1 MKNFFKILRYASG
14 YRNYVWL
21 TVLFNVLY
29 AIFNLLSFAFFI
41 PVLEILFEKS
51 SAVDLQKFLAENPYH
66 GVNIKSVQYG
76 MQQWTSEIILQADTV
91 ATGKSNVLLYVSGII
106 VLTFLLKNACRYFAM
121 FFLSPIRNGVISDLR
136 QSMFHQAMRLPLSFF
151 SDEKK
156 GDIMSRMTYDVQEVE
171 WSIMASMEAIF
182 REPLSIV
189 LVIGS
194 MFFIDVQLTLF
205 MLLFTP
211 ISILAIAFLGKG
223 LKRTSTKAQDKMGD
237 ILSMMEE
244 MLSGLKVIKAFSA
257 EKYTGDKFEENNNR
271 FKELSIRLFRKRDLA
286 SPLSE
291 VLGMITIASVLVV
304 GGMYFVFDGDMS
316 GSIFIGYIL
325 LLYLAIAPIKNIAG
339 AYSNVQ
345 KGAAAIDRIN
355 KIMKAENSI
364 VDPQNPQVL
373 KGFESEIEFKNV
385 HFAYEKEE
393 VLSNIS
399 LKIHKG
405 KSVALVGHSG
415 GGKSTLADLIP
426 RFYDVTQGAILIDG
440 IDIRSCKIADVRAL
454 VGVVTQDSVLF
465 NDSVFN
471 NISFGGSYTKEE
483 MVAAAKVANAHDFI
497 MQLPNA
503 YDTII
508 GDKGDKLSGGQ
519 RQRLC
524 IARAVLKNPPILIL
538 DEATSALDT
547 ASEKLV
553 QDALQKVMSN
563 RTSIVIAHRLS
574 TIQHADE
581 IIVLDKGKIAERGNH
596 ADLMAQQGIYFELCS
611 MQRFE

>member
-1 MKNFFKILRYASG
+1 MKNFLRVLKYAAG
-14 YRNYVWL
+14 YKKYVWL

-41 PVLEILFEKS
+41 PVLEVLFEKS
-51 SAVDLQKFLAENPYH
+51 SSADLQKFLAPNPH
-66 GVNIKSVQYG
+66 TGINIKSVQYG
-76 MQQWTSEIILQADTV
+76 MQQWTSEVILQAENV
-91 ATGKSNVLLYVSGII
+91 AAGKSKVLVIIAGII
-106 VLTFLLKNACRYFAM
+106 VITFLLKNTCRYFAM

-136 QSMFHQAMRLPLSFF
+136 NQMFHKSMHLPLSFF

-171 WSIMASMEAIF
+171 WSILSSLEAIF

-194 MFFIDVQLTLF
+194 MFFIDAKLTLF
-205 MLLFTP
+205 MMLFTP
-211 ISILAIAFLGKG
+211 ISILAIVVLGKG

-237 ILSMMEE
+237 LLSNMEE
-244 MLSGLKVIKAFSA
+244 MLSGLKVIKAFGA
-257 EKYTGDKFEENNNR
+257 EKYTSGKFEENNNR
-271 FKELSIRLFRKRDLA
+271 FRILSIRLFRKRDLA

-304 GGMYFVFDGDMS
+304 GGVFFVFEGGLS

-325 LLYLAIAPIKNIAG
+325 LLYLAIAPIKTIAG

-355 KIMKAENSI
+355 KIMHAENSI
-364 VDPQNPQVL
+364 VDPQNPQTL
-373 KGFESEIEFKNV
+373 NGFEKEIEFKNV
-385 HFAYEKEE
+385 CFSYEKDE
-393 VLSNIS
+393 VLSDIN
-399 LKIHKG
+399 LKIQKG
-405 KSVALVGHSG
+405 KSIALVGHSG

-426 RFYDVTQGAILIDG
+426 RFYDVTKGEILIDG
-440 IDIRSCKIADVRAL
+440 INIRSCKISDVRSL
-454 VGVVTQDSVLF
+454 IGVVTQDSVLF
-465 NDSVFN
+465 NDTVFN
-471 NISFGGSYTKEE
+471 NISFGGSYSKEQLIE
-483 MVAAAKVANAHDFI
+483 AAKVANAHDFI
-497 MQLPNA
+497 VQLPNG
-503 YDTII
+503 YDTVI

-563 RTSIVIAHRLS
+563 RTSVVIAHRLS

-581 IIVLDKGKIAERGNH
+581 IIVLDKGKIAERGKH
-596 ADLMAQQGIYFELCS
+596 SELIAQEGIYFQLCQ
-611 MQRFE
+611 MQSFQ

>member
-14 YRNYVWL
+14 YRKYVWL

-51 SAVDLQKFLAENPYH
+51 SAADLQKFLAENPYH
-66 GVNIKSVQYG
+66 DVNIKSVQYG

-304 GGMYFVFDGDMS
+304 GGMYFVFDGGMS

-345 KGAAAIDRIN
+345 KGAAAIDRID

-373 KGFESEIEFKNV
+373 KGFEREIEFKNV
-385 HFAYEKEE
+385 HFAYGKEE

-405 KSVALVGHSG
+405 KSIALVGHSG

-440 IDIRSCKIADVRAL
+440 INIRSCKISDVRSL
-454 VGVVTQDSVLF
+454 IGVVTQDSVLF

-503 YDTII
+503 YDTVI

-581 IIVLDKGKIAERGNH
+581 IIVLDKGKIAERGAH